1 MEMRTTKPGKGNK
14 YYIRKAQGGYS
25 NAIYGKPT
33 DSECNVLANCVG
45 YAYGRFNEIGGYG
58 YCKYLAPVNAEN
70 FMDYKGSCKTGMT
83 PKVGACM
90 VWEGKG
96 DLAGHV
102 AIVEK
107 VYDNNH
113 VYTSESGYGSSAFWN
128 QHRYN
133 NNGRWGCG
141 SNYSFKGFIY
151 NPAVKEEPTP
161 TPQPTPSDKFN
172 IGDKVVV
179 NGPLYISS
187 TASSPVGHVSN
198 KVTNITRKNPGSAH
212 PYNTTGDLGWMDE
225 SSIKK
230 YEEPAPA
237 PTPSKSVDDL
247 AREVIRGDWGNGQE
261 RKDRLTAA
269 GYDYS
274 TVQAR
279 VNEMLSGN
287 KPAPKPVDNTVTY
300 TVKPGDTLWG
310 IAERFLGK
318 GSRWRE
324 IYYANQAIIGAN
336 PNIIY
341 PGQKL
346 TIKK

>member
-14 YYIRKAQGGYS
+14 YYIRKANGGYS
-25 NAIYGKPT
+25 NAIQGKPT

-83 PKVGACM
+83 PKVGAVM
-90 VWEGKG
+90 VWQGAG
-96 DLAGHV
+96 SHPGHV

-133 NNGRWGCG
+133 SNGRWGCN
-141 SNYSFKGFIY
+141 STYTFLGFIY
-151 NPAVKEEPTP
+151 NPAVK
-161 TPQPTPSDKFN
+161 D
-172 IGDKVVV
+172 
-179 NGPLYISS
+179 
-187 TASSPVGHVSN
+187 
-198 KVTNITRKNPGSAH
+198 
-212 PYNTTGDLGWMDE
+212 
-225 SSIKK
+225 
-230 YEEPAPA
+230 EPAPA
-237 PTPSKSVDDL
+237 PKPTKSVDEL
-247 AREVIRGDWGNGQE
+247 AKEVIRGDWGNGQD

-269 GYDYS
+269 GYNYS
-274 TVQAR
+274 QVQAR
-279 VNEMLSGN
+279 VNEMLA
-287 KPAPKPVDNTVTY
+287 PAPKPAPSNVITY

-310 IAERFLGK
+310 IAVKYLGN
-318 GSRWRE
+318 GNRWRE
-324 IYYANQAIIGAN
+324 IYYANQSIIGAN
-336 PNIIY
+336 PNIIHA
-341 PGQKL
+341 GQKL

>member
-151 NPAVKEEPTP
+151 NPAVKDEPAP
-161 TPQPTPSDKFN
+161 VPKPSKSVDELAQEVIAGLWGNQPERQQRLEAAGYDYYA
-172 IGDKVVV
+172 VQARV
-179 NGPLYISS
+179 NEIL
-187 TASSPVGHVSN
+187 A
-198 KVTNITRKNPGSAH
+198 
-212 PYNTTGDLGWMDE
+212 
-225 SSIKK
+225 
-230 YEEPAPA
+230 PAPA

>member
-1 MEMRTTKPGKGNK
+1 MAFTMRTTKPGAGNK

-113 VYTSESGYGSSAFWN
+113 VYTSESGYGSKNPFWN
-128 QHRYN
+128 SHRYN
-133 NNGRWGCG
+133 NNGRWGCN
-141 SNYSFKGFIY
+141 SNYKFLGFIY
-151 NPAVKEEPTP
+151 NPAVKEEV
-161 TPQPTPSDKFN
+161 
-172 IGDKVVV
+172 IE
-179 NGPLYISS
+179 
-187 TASSPVGHVSN
+187 APV
-198 KVTNITRKNPGSAH
+198 R
-212 PYNTTGDLGWMDE
+212 
-225 SSIKK
+225 
-230 YEEPAPA
+230 
-237 PTPSKSVDDL
+237 KSVDEL
-247 AREVIRGDWGNGQE
+247 AREVIRGDWGNGQD

-269 GYDYS
+269 GYSYS
-274 TVQAR
+274 EVQGR
-279 VNEMLSGN
+279 VNEILRGN
-287 KPAPKPVDNTVTY
+287 APSAPVSNVITY
-300 TVKPGDTLWG
+300 TVKRGDTLWG
-310 IAERFLGK
+310 IAARYLGN
-318 GSRWRE
+318 GNRWPE
-324 IYYANQAIIGAN
+324 IYNANKAVIGSN
-336 PNIIY
+336 PNLIRV
-341 PGQKL
+341 GQVFRITK
-346 TIKK
+346 

>member
-1 MEMRTTKPGKGNK
+1 MIITT
-14 YYIRKAQGGYS
+14 
-25 NAIYGKPT
+25 
-33 DSECNVLANCVG
+33 L
-45 YAYGRFNEIGGYG
+45 
-58 YCKYLAPVNAEN
+58 
-70 FMDYKGSCKTGMT
+70 
-83 PKVGACM
+83 
-90 VWEGKG
+90 
-96 DLAGHV
+96 
-102 AIVEK
+102 VEK

-133 NNGRWGCG
+133 NNGRWGCN

-151 NPAVKEEPTP
+151 NPAVKDEPAP
-161 TPQPTPSDKFN
+161 KPSKSVDELAQEVIAGLWGNQPERQQRLEAAGYDYYAVQA
-172 IGDKVVV
+172 KV
-179 NGPLYISS
+179 NEIL
-187 TASSPVGHVSN
+187 A
-198 KVTNITRKNPGSAH
+198 
-212 PYNTTGDLGWMDE
+212 
-225 SSIKK
+225 
-230 YEEPAPA
+230 PAPA
-237 PTPSKSVDDL
+237 PKPSKSVDDL

>member
-1 MEMRTTKPGKGNK
+1 MAFTMRTTKPGAGNK

-33 DSECNVLANCVG
+33 DSECNVLSNCVG

-70 FMDYKGSCKTGMT
+70 FIQYKGSCEVGMV

-113 VYTSESGYGSSAFWN
+113 VYTSESGYGSKNPFWN
-128 QHRYN
+128 SHRYN
-133 NNGRWGCG
+133 NNGRWGCN
-141 SNYSFKGFIY
+141 SNYKFLGFIY
-151 NPAVKEEPTP
+151 NPAVK
-161 TPQPTPSDKFN
+161 D
-172 IGDKVVV
+172 
-179 NGPLYISS
+179 
-187 TASSPVGHVSN
+187 
-198 KVTNITRKNPGSAH
+198 
-212 PYNTTGDLGWMDE
+212 
-225 SSIKK
+225 
-230 YEEPAPA
+230 EPAPA
-237 PTPSKSVDDL
+237 PKPSKSVDEL
-247 AREVIRGDWGNGQE
+247 AKEVIRGDWGNGQE

-269 GYDYS
+269 GYNYS
-274 TVQAR
+274 AVQAR

-324 IYYANQAIIGAN
+324 IYYANRAIIGAN
-336 PNIIY
+336 PNVIR

>member
-1 MEMRTTKPGKGNK
+1 MAFTMRTTKPGAGNK

-70 FMDYKGSCKTGMT
+70 FIQYKGSCEVGMV

-113 VYTSESGYGSSAFWN
+113 VYTSESGYGSKNPFWN
-128 QHRYN
+128 SHRYN
-133 NNGRWGCG
+133 NNGRWGCN
-141 SNYSFKGFIY
+141 SNYKFLGFIY
-151 NPAVKEEPTP
+151 NPAVKDEPTP
-161 TPQPTPSDKFN
+161 
-172 IGDKVVV
+172 
-179 NGPLYISS
+179 
-187 TASSPVGHVSN
+187 
-198 KVTNITRKNPGSAH
+198 
-212 PYNTTGDLGWMDE
+212 
-225 SSIKK
+225 
-230 YEEPAPA
+230 APK
-237 PTPSKSVDDL
+237 PSKSVDDL

-269 GYDYS
+269 GYSYS
-274 TVQAR
+274 EVQGR
-279 VNEMLSGN
+279 VNEILRGN
-287 KPAPKPVDNTVTY
+287 TPSVPASNVITY
-300 TVKPGDTLWG
+300 TVKRGDTLWG
-310 IAERFLGK
+310 IAARYLGN
-318 GSRWRE
+318 GSRWPE
-324 IYYANQAIIGAN
+324 IYNANKAVIGSN
-336 PNIIY
+336 PNLIRV
-341 PGQKL
+341 GQVFRITK
-346 TIKK
+346 

>member
-133 NNGRWGCG
+133 NNGRWGCN

-151 NPAVKEEPTP
+151 NPAVK
-161 TPQPTPSDKFN
+161 D
-172 IGDKVVV
+172 
-179 NGPLYISS
+179 
-187 TASSPVGHVSN
+187 
-198 KVTNITRKNPGSAH
+198 
-212 PYNTTGDLGWMDE
+212 
-225 SSIKK
+225 
-230 YEEPAPA
+230 EPAPA
-237 PTPSKSVDDL
+237 PKPSKSVDELAQEVIAGLWGNQPERQQRLEAAGYDYYAVQARVNEILAPAPAPKPSKSVDDL

-261 RKDRLTAA
+261 RKNRLTAA

>member
-151 NPAVKEEPTP
+151 NPAVKDEPTP
-161 TPQPTPSDKFN
+161 APKPSKSVDELAQEVIAGLWGNQPERQQRLEAAGYDYYA
-172 IGDKVVV
+172 VQARV
-179 NGPLYISS
+179 NEIL
-187 TASSPVGHVSN
+187 A
-198 KVTNITRKNPGSAH
+198 
-212 PYNTTGDLGWMDE
+212 
-225 SSIKK
+225 
-230 YEEPAPA
+230 PAPA

-261 RKDRLTAA
+261 RKNRLTAA

>member
-151 NPAVKEEPTP
+151 NPAVKDEPTP
-161 TPQPTPSDKFN
+161 APKPSKSVDELAQEVISGLWGNQPERQQRLEAAGYDYYA
-172 IGDKVVV
+172 VQARV
-179 NGPLYISS
+179 NGIL
-187 TASSPVGHVSN
+187 A
-198 KVTNITRKNPGSAH
+198 
-212 PYNTTGDLGWMDE
+212 
-225 SSIKK
+225 
-230 YEEPAPA
+230 PAPA

-261 RKDRLTAA
+261 RKNRLTAA

-279 VNEMLSGN
+279 VNEILSGN

-336 PNIIY
+336 PNIIH

>member
-133 NNGRWGCG
+133 NNGRWGCN

-151 NPAVKEEPTP
+151 NPAVKEEP
-161 TPQPTPSDKFN
+161 
-172 IGDKVVV
+172 
-179 NGPLYISS
+179 
-187 TASSPVGHVSN
+187 
-198 KVTNITRKNPGSAH
+198 
-212 PYNTTGDLGWMDE
+212 
-225 SSIKK
+225 
-230 YEEPAPA
+230 A
-237 PTPSKSVDDL
+237 PTPSKSVDEL
-247 AREVIRGDWGNGQE
+247 AQEVIAGLWGNQPE
-261 RKDRLTAA
+261 RQQRLEAA
-269 GYDYS
+269 GYDYYA
-274 TVQAR
+274 VQAR
-279 VNEMLSGN
+279 VNEILA
-287 KPAPKPVDNTVTY
+287 PAPAPA
-300 TVKPGDTLWG
+300 PRPLAIGDTVEIVGTGNGSSYGDSNTAYG
-310 IAERFLGK
+310 IGWTRTILDIYEG
-318 GSRWRE
+318 RE
-324 IYYANQAIIGAN
+324 FPYMVGNETGVTGFYKADALNR
-336 PNIIY
+336 
-341 PGQKL
+341 K
-346 TIKK
+346 

>member
-107 VYDNNH
+107 VQDNNH

-151 NPAVKEEPTP
+151 NPAVK
-161 TPQPTPSDKFN
+161 D
-172 IGDKVVV
+172 
-179 NGPLYISS
+179 
-187 TASSPVGHVSN
+187 
-198 KVTNITRKNPGSAH
+198 
-212 PYNTTGDLGWMDE
+212 
-225 SSIKK
+225 
-230 YEEPAPA
+230 EPAPA
-237 PTPSKSVDDL
+237 PKPSKSVDEL
-247 AREVIRGDWGNGQE
+247 AQEVISGLWGNQPE
-261 RKDRLTAA
+261 RQQRLEAA
-269 GYDYS
+269 GYDYYA
-274 TVQAR
+274 VQAR
-279 VNEMLSGN
+279 VNEILA
-287 KPAPKPVDNTVTY
+287 PAPAPA
-300 TVKPGDTLWG
+300 PRPLAIGDTVEIVGTGNGSSYGDSNTAYG
-310 IAERFLGK
+310 IGWTRTILDIYEG
-318 GSRWRE
+318 RE
-324 IYYANQAIIGAN
+324 FPYMVGNETGVTGFYKADALNR
-336 PNIIY
+336 
-341 PGQKL
+341 K
-346 TIKK
+346 

>member
-151 NPAVKEEPTP
+151 NPAVK
-161 TPQPTPSDKFN
+161 D
-172 IGDKVVV
+172 
-179 NGPLYISS
+179 
-187 TASSPVGHVSN
+187 
-198 KVTNITRKNPGSAH
+198 
-212 PYNTTGDLGWMDE
+212 
-225 SSIKK
+225 
-230 YEEPAPA
+230 EPAPA
-237 PTPSKSVDDL
+237 PKPSKSVDDL

-269 GYDYS
+269 GYNYS

-336 PNIIY
+336 PNIIH

>member
-1 MEMRTTKPGKGNK
+1 MAFTMRITKPGAGNK

-113 VYTSESGYGSSAFWN
+113 VYTSESGYGSKNPFWN
-128 QHRYN
+128 SHRYN
-133 NNGRWGCG
+133 NNGRWGCN
-141 SNYSFKGFIY
+141 SNYKFLGFIY
-151 NPAVKEEPTP
+151 NPAVKEEV
-161 TPQPTPSDKFN
+161 
-172 IGDKVVV
+172 IE
-179 NGPLYISS
+179 
-187 TASSPVGHVSN
+187 APV
-198 KVTNITRKNPGSAH
+198 R
-212 PYNTTGDLGWMDE
+212 
-225 SSIKK
+225 
-230 YEEPAPA
+230 
-237 PTPSKSVDDL
+237 KSVDEL
-247 AREVIRGDWGNGQE
+247 AREVIRGDWGNGQD

-269 GYDYS
+269 GYNYS
-274 TVQAR
+274 EVQGR
-279 VNEMLSGN
+279 VNEILRGN
-287 KPAPKPVDNTVTY
+287 VSSAPASNVITY
-300 TVKPGDTLWG
+300 TVKRGDTLWG
-310 IAERFLGK
+310 IAARYLGN
-318 GSRWRE
+318 GSRWPE
-324 IYYANQAIIGAN
+324 IYNANKAVIGSN
-336 PNIIY
+336 PNLIRV
-341 PGQKL
+341 GQVFRITK
-346 TIKK
+346 

>member
-70 FMDYKGSCKTGMT
+70 FIRYKGSCKTGMT

-113 VYTSESGYGSSAFWN
+113 VYTSESGYGSKKPFWN
-128 QHRYN
+128 SHRYN
-133 NNGRWGCG
+133 NNGRWGCN
-141 SNYSFKGFIY
+141 SNYKFLGFIY
-151 NPAVKEEPTP
+151 NPAVKDEPTP
-161 TPQPTPSDKFN
+161 
-172 IGDKVVV
+172 
-179 NGPLYISS
+179 
-187 TASSPVGHVSN
+187 
-198 KVTNITRKNPGSAH
+198 
-212 PYNTTGDLGWMDE
+212 
-225 SSIKK
+225 
-230 YEEPAPA
+230 APK
-237 PTPSKSVDDL
+237 PSKSVDEL
-247 AREVIRGDWGNGQE
+247 AKEVIRGDWGNGQE

-269 GYDYS
+269 GYNYS
-274 TVQAR
+274 AVQAR

-324 IYYANQAIIGAN
+324 IYYANRAIIGAN
-336 PNIIY
+336 PNIIR

>member
-151 NPAVKEEPTP
+151 NPAVKDEPAPTP
-161 TPQPTPSDKFN
+161 KPSKSVDELAQEVIAGLWGNQPERQQRLEAAGYDYYA
-172 IGDKVVV
+172 VQARV
-179 NGPLYISS
+179 NEIL
-187 TASSPVGHVSN
+187 A
-198 KVTNITRKNPGSAH
+198 
-212 PYNTTGDLGWMDE
+212 
-225 SSIKK
+225 
-230 YEEPAPA
+230 PAPA

>member
-1 MEMRTTKPGKGNK
+1 MAFTMRTTKPGAGNK

-33 DSECNVLANCVG
+33 DSECNVLSNCVG

-113 VYTSESGYGSSAFWN
+113 VYTSESGYGSKNPFWN
-128 QHRYN
+128 SHRYN
-133 NNGRWGCG
+133 NNGRWGCN
-141 SNYSFKGFIY
+141 SNYKFLGFIY
-151 NPAVKEEPTP
+151 NPAVKDEPT
-161 TPQPTPSDKFN
+161 
-172 IGDKVVV
+172 
-179 NGPLYISS
+179 
-187 TASSPVGHVSN
+187 
-198 KVTNITRKNPGSAH
+198 
-212 PYNTTGDLGWMDE
+212 
-225 SSIKK
+225 
-230 YEEPAPA
+230 PA

-310 IAERFLGK
+310 IAARYLGN
-318 GSRWRE
+318 GSRWPE
-324 IYYANQAIIGAN
+324 IYNANKAVIGSN
-336 PNIIY
+336 PNLIRV
-341 PGQKL
+341 GQVFRITK
-346 TIKK
+346 

>member
-151 NPAVKEEPTP
+151 NPAVKDEPTP
-161 TPQPTPSDKFN
+161 
-172 IGDKVVV
+172 
-179 NGPLYISS
+179 
-187 TASSPVGHVSN
+187 
-198 KVTNITRKNPGSAH
+198 
-212 PYNTTGDLGWMDE
+212 
-225 SSIKK
+225 
-230 YEEPAPA
+230 APK
-237 PTPSKSVDDL
+237 PSKSVDDL

-269 GYDYS
+269 GYNYS

-336 PNIIY
+336 PNIIH

>member
-1 MEMRTTKPGKGNK
+1 MAFTMRTTKPGAGNK

-113 VYTSESGYGSSAFWN
+113 VYTSESGYGSKNPFWN
-128 QHRYN
+128 SHRYN
-133 NNGRWGCG
+133 NNGRWGCN
-141 SNYSFKGFIY
+141 SNYKFLGFIY
-151 NPAVKEEPTP
+151 NPAVKEEV
-161 TPQPTPSDKFN
+161 
-172 IGDKVVV
+172 IE
-179 NGPLYISS
+179 
-187 TASSPVGHVSN
+187 APV
-198 KVTNITRKNPGSAH
+198 R
-212 PYNTTGDLGWMDE
+212 
-225 SSIKK
+225 
-230 YEEPAPA
+230 
-237 PTPSKSVDDL
+237 KSVDEL
-247 AREVIRGDWGNGQE
+247 AREVIRGDWGNGQD

-269 GYDYS
+269 GYNYS
-274 TVQAR
+274 EVQGR
-279 VNEMLSGN
+279 VNEILRGN
-287 KPAPKPVDNTVTY
+287 ASSAPASNVITY
-300 TVKPGDTLWG
+300 TVKRGDTLWG
-310 IAERFLGK
+310 IAARYLGN
-318 GSRWRE
+318 GSRWPE
-324 IYYANQAIIGAN
+324 IYNANKAVIGSN
-336 PNIIY
+336 PNLIRV
-341 PGQKL
+341 GQVFRITK
-346 TIKK
+346 

>member
-107 VYDNNH
+107 VYNNNH

-151 NPAVKEEPTP
+151 NPAVK
-161 TPQPTPSDKFN
+161 D
-172 IGDKVVV
+172 
-179 NGPLYISS
+179 
-187 TASSPVGHVSN
+187 
-198 KVTNITRKNPGSAH
+198 
-212 PYNTTGDLGWMDE
+212 
-225 SSIKK
+225 
-230 YEEPAPA
+230 EPAPA
-237 PTPSKSVDDL
+237 PKPSKSVDELAQEVIAGLWGNQPERQQRLEAAGYDYYAVQAKVNEILAPAPTPKPSKSVDDL

>member
-133 NNGRWGCG
+133 NNGRWGCN

-151 NPAVKEEPTP
+151 NPAVK
-161 TPQPTPSDKFN
+161 D
-172 IGDKVVV
+172 
-179 NGPLYISS
+179 
-187 TASSPVGHVSN
+187 
-198 KVTNITRKNPGSAH
+198 
-212 PYNTTGDLGWMDE
+212 
-225 SSIKK
+225 
-230 YEEPAPA
+230 EPAPA
-237 PTPSKSVDDL
+237 PKPSKSVDELAQEVIAGLWGNQPERQQRLEAAGYDYYAVQARVNEILTPAPTPAPSKSVDDL